1 MIQGDAAVDLGL
13 DGIGDLLV
21 VLADDPHLHPAL
33 SHGGGLIGDHRIQD
47 DEDDAVQ
54 GLFQFGIRDLEK
66 EDHDIK
72 AVHGH
77 RQGDPQLLFKKEHG
91 NVISSGGGA
100 CPDHQADARSDQ
112 KTA

>member
-21 VLADDPHLHPAL
+21 VLADDPYLHPAF
-33 SHGGGLIGDHRIQD
+33 SHGGGLIGDHGIQD

-54 GLFQFGIRDLEK
+54 GLFQLGIRDLEK

-77 RQGDPQLLFKKEHG
+77 RQGDPQLLFKKEYR
-91 NVISSGGGA
+91 NIISSGGGTGT
-100 CPDHQADARSDQ
+100 DHQADACSDQ
-112 KTA
+112 KAA